1 MDSKKR
7 ISIDV
12 EVASEPSDMSKGL
25 MFRKNLPEDSGMLFV
40 FGKEDELRFWGKN
53 TYIPLDIAFIGKNKE
68 IKDIQKISPLSEK
81 TIGGKEKC
89 LYALEVNEGFFN
101 KNNIKIGDKVEII
114 NNKYESIV
122 VFSG

>member
-12 EVASEPSDMSKGL
+12 EIASDPSDMSKGL
-25 MFRKNLPEDSGMLFV
+25 MFRKNLPEDSGMLFI

-53 TYIPLDIAFIGKNKE
+53 TYIPLDIAFISKNKQ

-81 TIGGKEKC
+81 TIAGKEKC

-122 VFSG
+122 VFS

>member
-1 MDSKKR
+1 
-7 ISIDV
+7 
-12 EVASEPSDMSKGL
+12 MSKGL

-122 VFSG
+122 VFLG